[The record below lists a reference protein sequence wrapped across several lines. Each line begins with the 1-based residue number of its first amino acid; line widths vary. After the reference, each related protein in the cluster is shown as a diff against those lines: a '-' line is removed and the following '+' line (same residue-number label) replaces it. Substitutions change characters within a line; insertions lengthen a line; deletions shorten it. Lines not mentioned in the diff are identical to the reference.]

1 MQLVLSELYYTLIRF
16 KYLLHGVKLSSTTLF
31 TCQIQTVFS
40 GLLIPLWGQT
50 LFIFFTFIEENIST
64 YLCYIFN
71 LNGDDEGFPLVRY
84 SMLWRTLAMVL
95 STKLLYT

>member
-16 KYLLHGVKLSSTTLF
+16 KCLLHGVKLSSTTLF

-50 LFIFFTFIEENIST
+50 LFIFF
-64 YLCYIFN
+64 YIYRREYFN
-71 LNGDDEGFPLVRY
+71 L
-84 SMLWRTLAMVL
+84 SVL
-95 STKLLYT
+95 YIQFEW